1 MFIKSSTGGFLSKCY
16 FQCAL
21 QFLRKNFEHGCD
33 PSTFN
38 GTFNKITITVAEDA
52 FIKVSFPN
60 VRSKQ
65 KKNKHTEYQG
75 IFIPFKRQV
84 YSKHGSLG
92 SLASYIHLPFA
103 AD

>member
-65 KKNKHTEYQG
+65 KKINTRNTKA
-75 IFIPFKRQV
+75 
-84 YSKHGSLG
+84 SLYH
-92 SLASYIHLPFA
+92 SNARPTQNMA
-103 AD
+103 V